1 MNEEKKDGIIQKIT
15 EWIKENY
22 IKVLTVF
29 LLISF
34 LFAGLFL
41 LSSYQEQK
49 SQEASI
55 IYNQFG
61 IAINKSDNDLT
72 EALKIKT
79 NFERNY
85 PDQIYLDLMNMQL
98 AKIYISIGNLT
109 EAINFLKE
117 ANNSLESKG
126 SDVYFIRD
134 LSRIRLSLLLI
145 SQEEFEEA
153 KEILNKNFSFYEPL
167 KYEFLGDLE
176 KDLQSPSAA
185 KEHFEK
191 ALSLTQSEAHK
202 DILNVKIS
210 SLTE

>member
-1 MNEEKKDGIIQKIT
+1 MNEEKEVGIIQKIT

-41 LSSYQEQK
+41 WSSYQDQK

-55 IYNQFG
+55 IYDQFG
-61 IAINKSDNDLT
+61 LVINKSGNDLS

-85 PDQIYLDLMNMQL
+85 SNQIYLDLMNMQL
-98 AKIYISIGNLT
+98 AKRYISIGNLT

-126 SDVYFIRD
+126 S
-134 LSRIRLSLLLI
+134 LSLI
-145 SQEEFEEA
+145 H
-153 KEILNKNFSFYEPL
+153 I
-167 KYEFLGDLE
+167 
-176 KDLQSPSAA
+176 
-185 KEHFEK
+185 
-191 ALSLTQSEAHK
+191 
-202 DILNVKIS
+202 
-210 SLTE
+210 